1 MPINARASPFTSRG
15 PSLAGDSA
23 QNRHAGRATDS
34 QSSDVTRRLS
44 AFTHAATPTAIV
56 GLYNWFGQTYILGRL
71 SLVTFLYF
79 FLVLLITPMTT
90 LLVTAFLHDKLSWK
104 KIVRIIALSYC
115 LTILGVFLNEL
126 CC

>member
-1 MPINARASPFTSRG
+1 MARASPFASRG

-71 SLVTFLYF
+71 SLVHISLFLPRPAYNPNDNPF
-79 FLVLLITPMTT
+79 GYGFP
-90 LLVTAFLHDKLSWK
+90 S
-104 KIVRIIALSYC
+104 
-115 LTILGVFLNEL
+115 
-126 CC
+126 

>member
-44 AFTHAATPTAIV
+44 AFTHAATPTASWLIQLV
-56 GLYNWFGQTYILGRL
+56 RSDLYSRQIE
-71 SLVTFLYF
+71 LVTFLYF

>member
-1 MPINARASPFTSRG
+1 MPINARASPFASRG

-71 SLVTFLYF
+71 SLVHISLFLPRPAYNPNDNPF
-79 FLVLLITPMTT
+79 GYGFP
-90 LLVTAFLHDKLSWK
+90 S
-104 KIVRIIALSYC
+104 
-115 LTILGVFLNEL
+115 
-126 CC
+126 

>member
-1 MPINARASPFTSRG
+1 
-15 PSLAGDSA
+15 
-23 QNRHAGRATDS
+23 
-34 QSSDVTRRLS
+34 
-44 AFTHAATPTAIV
+44 
-56 GLYNWFGQTYILGRL
+56 
-71 SLVTFLYF
+71 
-79 FLVLLITPMTT
+79 MTT